1 MMLKTL
7 VKKQM
12 MELNRG
18 FFYNQKTGKMRDKG
32 SSILFIILYA
42 FLIIGLLG
50 GMFTLMS
57 VAMCTVLVEAGLAWL
72 YFVIASMVAVFMGVF
87 GSVFNTFSALYQAK
101 DNDLLLSLP
110 IPVSHILIS
119 RLIGVT

>member
-57 VAMCTVLVEAGLAWL
+57 VAMCTVLVEAGLA
-72 YFVIASMVAVFMGVF
+72 
-87 GSVFNTFSALYQAK
+87 
-101 DNDLLLSLP
+101 
-110 IPVSHILIS
+110 
-119 RLIGVT
+119 